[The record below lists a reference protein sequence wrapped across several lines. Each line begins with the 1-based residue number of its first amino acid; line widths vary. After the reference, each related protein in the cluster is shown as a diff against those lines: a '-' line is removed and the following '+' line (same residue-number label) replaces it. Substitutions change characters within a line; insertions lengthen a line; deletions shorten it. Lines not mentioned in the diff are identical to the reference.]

1 MDKFFAWA
9 LIILSLMTGLLQV
22 IKPYSW
28 WSIETFLTLK
38 EGEPSDFYL
47 LITRIRG
54 FLWIIISLVCVWLLY
69 R

>member
-9 LIILSLMTGLLQV
+9 LIILSLMMGLLQMV
-22 IKPYSW
+22 KPYSW

>member
-9 LIILSLMTGLLQV
+9 LIILSLMMGLLQM

>member
-9 LIILSLMTGLLQV
+9 LIILSLMMGLLQMV
-22 IKPYSW
+22 KPYSW

-69 R
+69 Q